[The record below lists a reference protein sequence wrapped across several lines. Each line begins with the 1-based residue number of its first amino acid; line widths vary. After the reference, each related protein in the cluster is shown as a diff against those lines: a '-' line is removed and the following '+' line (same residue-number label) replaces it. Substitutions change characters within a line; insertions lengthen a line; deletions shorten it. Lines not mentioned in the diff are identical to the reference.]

1 MVSHDGNVFW
11 PPIVKFRS
19 TCQIDITYFPFDDQ
33 ICKLK
38 IGSWLYDGF
47 QVNVANR
54 TTDIDLS
61 NYVENGEWKLIDT
74 KAVRHVVVYPCCPE
88 PFPDVTFYV
97 HIRRRTTYYLYNV
110 IIPSAM
116 LASLTLLGFW
126 LRPDSGEKITLGL
139 TVLLSLSV
147 FMLLIAENTPAT
159 SFFVPL
165 LGKYEK
171 SVSAKVRNNNAKYN
185 RKQEDLNPIL

>member
-1 MVSHDGNVFW
+1 
-11 PPIVKFRS
+11 
-19 TCQIDITYFPFDDQ
+19 
-33 ICKLK
+33 
-38 IGSWLYDGF
+38 
-47 QVNVANR
+47 
-54 TTDIDLS
+54 
-61 NYVENGEWKLIDT
+61 
-74 KAVRHVVVYPCCPE
+74 
-88 PFPDVTFYV
+88 
-97 HIRRRTTYYLYNV
+97 
-110 IIPSAM
+110 M

-185 RKQEDLNPIL
+185 RKQEDVNSILYQVNLSTRTLQKE

>member
-1 MVSHDGNVFW
+1 LREHS
-11 PPIVKFRS
+11 
-19 TCQIDITYFPFDDQ
+19 
-33 ICKLK
+33 
-38 IGSWLYDGF
+38 
-47 QVNVANR
+47 
-54 TTDIDLS
+54 
-61 NYVENGEWKLIDT
+61 
-74 KAVRHVVVYPCCPE
+74 
-88 PFPDVTFYV
+88 FYED
-97 HIRRRTTYYLYNV
+97 
-110 IIPSAM
+110 
-116 LASLTLLGFW
+116 GFW

-185 RKQEDLNPIL
+185 RKQEDVNSIQVNLSTRTLQKE